1 MKKVVKS
8 SLEDY
13 NRLNEEY
20 NQAVSRRENQ
30 IKTRDR
36 QEKQYRIMNK
46 AAENIVSEY
55 IMDIVEDA
63 TSSNFVESS
72 RCNTNLYKYD
82 GSRLSGDITFSYGEP
97 SETPLAWSWE
107 FSIGKYGSE
116 SGPERSTNS
125 WSGLQATTLD
135 DIQILR
141 QSISALEALSQV
153 TDEDIVSLM
162 NKHAVRYTDYVTQEV
177 DKQPR
182 ESSLIQRLEALAGT
196 GMFILTNDQTTY
208 YTDYLCITKDT
219 GKQFAT
225 YTLRVTNPTKDWHS
239 NEVRPADSFVVEEKR
254 YRKDRVADLV
264 KTPLE
269 LMSQDDIDNLIKEK
283 NDNLSSS
290 K

>member
-1 MKKVVKS
+1 MKKVVKG

-46 AAENIVSEY
+46 AAENIISEY

-63 TSSNFVESS
+63 TSSKFVKSS
-72 RCNTNLYKYD
+72 KCYTNLYKYD
-82 GSRLSGDITFSYGEP
+82 GSRLSGDIKFSYGEP
-97 SETPLAWSWE
+97 SESPLAWSWE
-107 FSIGKYGSE
+107 FSLGRFGSK

-141 QSISALEALSQV
+141 QSVAALEALSQV
-153 TDEDIVSLM
+153 NDADIVSMM

-177 DKQPR
+177 DKAPS
-182 ESSLIQRLEALAGT
+182 ESSLIQRLETLAGT
-196 GMFILTNDQTTY
+196 DMFILTNDKTTY

-225 YTLRVTNPTKDWHS
+225 YTLRVTNPTKDWS
-239 NEVRPADSFVVEEKR
+239 SDEIRPADSFIIEEKR
-254 YRKDRVADLV
+254 YRKDKIADLV

-269 LMSQDDIDNLIKEK
+269 LMSQEDIDNLVKEK
-283 NDNLSSS
+283 NENLSSS